1 MIHRARGFT
10 LLEIMVV
17 LVIAAVAFTI
27 VPVMLAGTALTTEI
41 RGSVRQLAS
50 GLRAARSEAIT
61 RQVEGTVTV
70 DLEARRFQ
78 VSGRARE
85 GQLPDAESVE
95 IKLYTA
101 QEELVDDSIGR
112 IRFFPDG
119 SSTGGHVSMMDERV
133 EYRVNVDWL
142 TGRVD
147 IVERDRQP

>member
-1 MIHRARGFT
+1 MRRVGGFT

-27 VPVMLAGTALTTEI
+27 VPVMMAGTARTTEI

-61 RQVEGTVTV
+61 RQVEGIVTV
-70 DLEARRFQ
+70 DLEARRFR
-78 VSGRARE
+78 VSGRTRE
-85 GQLPDAESVE
+85 GRLPDAESVE

-101 QEELVDDSIGR
+101 QEELVDDSTGR

-119 SSTGGHVSMMDERV
+119 SSTGGHVSLMDEQT

-147 IVERDRQP
+147 IVERDRRP

>member
-1 MIHRARGFT
+1 MARDSRGFS

-17 LVIAAVAFTI
+17 LVIAALAFTI
-27 VPVMLAGTALTTEI
+27 VPVMISGTALTTEI

-61 RQVEGTVTV
+61 RQVEGTVTL
-70 DLEARRFQ
+70 DLAERRFR
-78 VSGRARE
+78 VSGRSRE
-85 GQLPDAESVE
+85 GQLPDAEAAE

-101 QEELVDDSIGR
+101 QEELLDEDTGR

-119 SSTGGHVSMMDERV
+119 SSTGGHVSFMDERV

-147 IVERDRQP
+147 IEELDRQP